1 MLSSKKE
8 ILGETGNVLYVV
20 LLPLWYHFSA
30 RNSVVNFLE
39 NQSFYIVPES
49 VKFVCRI
56 ILKNRYLRRIPA
68 F

>member
-1 MLSSKKE
+1 MAMLSSKKE

-39 NQSFYIVPES
+39 NQSFYIV
-49 VKFVCRI
+49 
-56 ILKNRYLRRIPA
+56 
-68 F
+68 